1 MTIVSWNPN
10 GCRSHTGKTKAGETF
25 EKFIGK
31 KDYDE
36 KLLLPFEA
44 FLNASFC
51 KYPNKVEMAK
61 LTLLIAA
68 EDCAVRSLVKP
79 ESAQGEDREMQ
90 TGEWEKSNEKPDESS
105 ADDSD
110 NATVAGKSQY
120 EINKE
125 KNIEEIKQKLADLE
139 EQYPLPEEFVQKTTT
154 KAPAVKK
161 GKQVQNETAV
171 RRESQRGKDK
181 IA

>member
-1 MTIVSWNPN
+1 MVLSTRRHTHVTGHLGVS
-10 GCRSHTGKTKAGETF
+10 K
-25 EKFIGK
+25 
-31 KDYDE
+31 
-36 KLLLPFEA
+36 
-44 FLNASFC
+44 
-51 KYPNKVEMAK
+51 
-61 LTLLIAA
+61 
-68 EDCAVRSLVKP
+68 
-79 ESAQGEDREMQ
+79 
-90 TGEWEKSNEKPDESS
+90 
-105 ADDSD
+105 
-110 NATVAGKSQY
+110 Y

-161 GKQVQNETAV
+161 GKQVRNETAV